1 MRYLQGFVIFFFVG
15 LFLAMMVGPGDN
27 YYRKK
32 SEKVSFPIEVYLI
45 FGLVGGFVGIG
56 IGSTWDEQDKKRLI
70 DEEENRK
77 RLLIQEEDRKNRL
90 LVQEQMRLEKQR
102 KIENFGLNKLTNNE
116 FKDGRKW
123 IFETTW
129 LNPSTNRNNSIKTFY
144 NKEINSTVTTYNLI
158 VIHNYNSTEGS
169 KVFIE
174 KSHSAFKNYIINKV
188 LDGQLDL
195 I

>member
-15 LFLAMMVGPGDN
+15 LFLALMVGPGDN

-56 IGSTWDEQDKKRLI
+56 IGSTWDEEDKKKLI
-70 DEEENRK
+70 IDEENRK
-77 RLLIQEEDRKNRL
+77 RWIIEEEDRKNRL
-90 LVQEQMRLEKQR
+90 LIQEQIRLEKQK
-102 KIENFGLNKLTNNE
+102 KIENLGLNKLINNE

-129 LNPSTNRNNSIKTFY
+129 ANPSTNQINTIKTFY
-144 NKEINSTVTTYNLI
+144 NKEINSTVTTYNLTI
-158 VIHNYNSTEGS
+158 IHNYNSTEGS

-174 KSHSAFKNYIINKV
+174 KSHLAFKNYIINKV
-188 LDGQLDL
+188 LDGQLEV

>member
-15 LFLAMMVGPGDN
+15 LFLALMVGPGDN

-56 IGSTWDEQDKKRLI
+56 IGSTWDEQDKKKLI
-70 DEEENRK
+70 IDEENRK
-77 RLLIQEEDRKNRL
+77 RWIIEEEDRKNRFL
-90 LVQEQMRLEKQR
+90 IQEQIRLEKQ
-102 KIENFGLNKLTNNE
+102 KKVENFGLNKLINNE

-123 IFETTW
+123 IFETIWT
-129 LNPSTNRNNSIKTFY
+129 NPSTSQINIIKTFY
-144 NKEINSTVTTYNLI
+144 NKEINSTVTSYNLTI
-158 VIHNYNSTEGS
+158 IHNHNSTEGS

-174 KSHSAFKNYIINKV
+174 KSHLAFKNYIINKV
-188 LDGQLDL
+188 LDGQLEV